1 SAWPADSSPGRRP
14 PPTAGCGPAG
24 NGLIWGRTCR
34 WMCAR
39 PTVKS
44 RSIEDVRRTPVTGSP
59 ITSLADSANP
69 DSVALADDLND
80 DPGPRDAC
88 GVFGAFAR
96 SEEVAKLAYYGL
108 YALQHRGQE
117 AAGIAVSDGSSIVV
131 YKELGLVSQVF
142 DEVTLGSLTGHI
154 AVGHTRYSTTGSC
167 TWENAQPS
175 YRQHAH
181 GGIALGHNGNLTNTA
196 EIAERLA
203 ALGGRGAV
211 LDATTDSELI
221 TGLLASSDLDVEKA
235 ALDVL
240 PLLTGAFCLVFCDE
254 NTLFAARDPY
264 GIHPLVLGRLGPA
277 EAPTGWVAA
286 SETAALD

>member
-142 DEVTLGSLTGHI
+142 DEATLGSLRGFL
-154 AVGHTRYSTTGSC
+154 AVGHTRYSTTGSS
-167 TWENAQPS
+167 TWENAQPTF
-175 YRQHAH
+175 RTTEV
-181 GGIALGHNGNLTNTA
+181 GTGIALCHNGNLVNTA
-196 EIAERLA
+196 ELA
-203 ALGGRGAV
+203 
-211 LDATTDSELI
+211 
-221 TGLLASSDLDVEKA
+221 
-235 ALDVL
+235 
-240 PLLTGAFCLVFCDE
+240 
-254 NTLFAARDPY
+254 
-264 GIHPLVLGRLGPA
+264 
-277 EAPTGWVAA
+277 
-286 SETAALD
+286 